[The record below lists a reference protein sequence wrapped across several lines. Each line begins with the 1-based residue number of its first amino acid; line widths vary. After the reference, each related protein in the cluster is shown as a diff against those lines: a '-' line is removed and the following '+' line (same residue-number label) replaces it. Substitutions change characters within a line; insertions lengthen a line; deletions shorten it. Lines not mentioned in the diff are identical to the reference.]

1 MYRPYIII
9 IIIQKINI
17 DLIQIHPFNK
27 TCQFFDFI
35 LLLLLF
41 INYYFE

>member
-1 MYRPYIII
+1 MYRPYI

-35 LLLLLF
+35 LLLF